1 MKLKEL
7 NEQIAK
13 TCNLTPKAVAGVHAE
28 TFRLITEALDKGE
41 RVAVADF
48 GVFSVKDVAGE
59 DGQPGKKLVR
69 FRQRGSDEAAGEEAN
84 TNGSAKED
92 AKERRKRAKKEAA
105 EASGDAAPAEAGE

>member
-13 TCNLTPKAVAGVHAE
+13 ACDLTPKAVAGVHAQ
-28 TFRLITEALDKGE
+28 TFRLIAEALDKGE

-59 DGQPGKKLVR
+59 EGQPGKKMVR

-84 TNGSAKED
+84 TKDGAKE
-92 AKERRKRAKKEAA
+92 AGKERRKRAKKEGV
-105 EASGDAAPAEAGE
+105 EAVPAEAGE